1 MNHVGQHN
9 VIGEPAR
16 ANVSGDESGLME
28 SGVLIDLSGRSYRS
42 PLVALNSGAKIPAN
56 TAKAKWKKWVDDAGQ
71 VWTRLTED
79 DLAALA
85 GHRQTLTE
93 LVRSRYRL
101 SVLEADRQVTSFIE
115 DHQLCAL

>member
-16 ANVSGDESGLME
+16 ASVSGDEGL
-28 SGVLIDLSGRSYRS
+28 SLDGILIDLSGRSYRS
-42 PLVALNSGAKIPAN
+42 ALADSTIQAKAPVN
-56 TAKAKWKKWVDDAGQ
+56 TAKAKWKKWVEDAGQ

-85 GHRQTLTE
+85 GHRQTLTQ
-93 LVRSRYRL
+93 LVKTRYRL
-101 SVLEADRQVTSFIE
+101 SMLEADRQVTSFIE